1 MKYTLK
7 IKELKVAKK
16 LGNLDDFV
24 VQVLWEYEAE
34 RDGKKCSRYGTASFD
49 SEGQSFIPLQD
60 LTEATVAG
68 WVEAST
74 DFTELD
80 ASLDEQLE
88 DLVNPS
94 VFVAPLPWSTNNE
107 AA

>member
-49 SEGQSFIPLQD
+49 SEGQSFIRFQD
-60 LTEATVAG
+60 LTETIVAG

-74 DFTELD
+74 DFSELD

-88 DLVNPS
+88 DLVNPKII
-94 VFVAPLPWSTNNE
+94 VAPLPWSTNNE

>member
-1 MKYTLK
+1 MKYNLK

-34 RDGKKCSRYGTASFD
+34 RDGKKSSRYGTASFD
-49 SEGQSFIPLQD
+49 SAGESFVPFQD

-68 WVEAST
+68 WIEAST

-88 DLVNPS
+88 DLVNPK
-94 VFVAPLPWSTNNE
+94 VVVAPLPWATNDPL
-107 AA
+107 

>member
-34 RDGKKCSRYGTASFD
+34 RDKKKCARYGAASFD
-49 SEGQSFIPLQD
+49 SAGETFVPLQD
-60 LTEATVAG
+60 LTEAMVAG
-68 WVEAST
+68 WVESST

-88 DLVNPS
+88 DLINPKI
-94 VFVAPLPWSTNNE
+94 FVAPLPCLS
-107 AA
+107 

>member
-1 MKYTLK
+1 MKYNLK

-16 LGNLDDFV
+16 LGDLSDFV

-49 SEGQSFIPLQD
+49 SAGDSFIPLQD
-60 LTEATVAG
+60 LTESTVAG

-74 DFTELD
+74 DFSVLD
-80 ASLDEQLE
+80 ASLDQQLE
-88 DLVNPS
+88 DLINPT
-94 VFVAPLPWSTNNE
+94 VFVAPLPWSGQQD
-107 AA
+107 

>member
-49 SEGQSFIPLQD
+49 SEGQSFIQFQD
-60 LTEATVAG
+60 LTETIVAG

-74 DFTELD
+74 DFSELD

-88 DLVNPS
+88 DLVNPKII
-94 VFVAPLPWSTNNE
+94 VAPLPWSTNNE

>member
-1 MKYTLK
+1 MKHTLK

-24 VQVLWEYEAE
+24 VQVFWEYEAE
-34 RDGKKCSRYGTASFD
+34 CDGKKCSRYGTASFD
-49 SEGQSFIPLQD
+49 SEGQSFIPFQD
-60 LTEATVAG
+60 LTETIVAG

-80 ASLDEQLE
+80 ASLDRQLK
-88 DLVNPS
+88 DLVNPET
-94 VFVAPLPWSTNNE
+94 FVTQAPWSATE
-107 AA
+107 E